1 MGRRGYVQSRQAE
14 HDADV
19 CLSDWAQETA
29 AAYLTEQGIN
39 VYTGDSTGMAD
50 PAYSDR
56 WEIEIPLK
64 RVVSGENGENV
75 KYVRDVAR
83 MDSII
88 AELRRHPDR
97 VMSEDGKE
105 PYGEDLAALL
115 EAGMKAAEEHDYEW
129 IIVDFW

>member
-19 CLSDWAQETA
+19 CLSDWAQESA
-29 AAYLTEQGIN
+29 ASKQTKKGIN
-39 VYTGDSTGMAD
+39 VYTGDSAGLAD
-50 PAYSDR
+50 PACSDR
-56 WEIEIPLK
+56 WEIEIPVK
-64 RVVSGENGENV
+64 RVGRGENV
-75 KYVRDVAR
+75 EYVRDVDR
-83 MDSII
+83 MDHII

-115 EAGMKAAEEHDYEW
+115 EAGMKAAETHDYEW
-129 IIVDFW
+129 IVVDFW

>member
-19 CLSDWAQETA
+19 CLSDRAQATA
-29 AAYLTEQGIN
+29 VAYLEKNGIN
-39 VYTGDSTGMAD
+39 VYTGDSTGMSD
-50 PAYSDR
+50 PDYSDR

-64 RVVSGENGENV
+64 KVGRGENV
-75 KYVRDVAR
+75 TYVRDVAR
-83 MDSII
+83 MDRII
-88 AELRRHPDR
+88 ADLRRHPDR
-97 VMSEDGKE
+97 VMSEYGED

-115 EAGMKAAEEHDYEW
+115 EAGMKAAEKHDYEW

>member
-1 MGRRGYVQSRQAE
+1 MGRRGYVQTRHAE

-19 CLSDWAQETA
+19 CLSDWAQATSV
-29 AAYLTEQGIN
+29 AYLEKKGIN
-39 VYTGDSTGMAD
+39 VCTGDSTGMLD
-50 PAYSDR
+50 PDCSDR

-64 RVVSGENGENV
+64 RVVHGERVE
-75 KYVRDVAR
+75 YVRDVAR
-83 MDSII
+83 MDRII

-115 EAGMKAAEEHDYEW
+115 EAGMKAAEQHDYEW
-129 IIVDFW
+129 ILVDFW